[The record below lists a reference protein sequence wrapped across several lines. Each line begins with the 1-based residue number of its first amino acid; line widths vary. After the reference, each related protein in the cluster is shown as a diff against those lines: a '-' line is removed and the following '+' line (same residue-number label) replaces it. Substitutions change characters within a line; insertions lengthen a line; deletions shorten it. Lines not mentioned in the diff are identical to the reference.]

1 MDILNQ
7 LKSKILDWGAFE
19 VGFFND
25 DFKGYKNGISFYV
38 KMSRDILKEID
49 NAPTYTYFHHYRT
62 VNALIDNIALKT
74 GIFLEKNG
82 YGYFTVPA
90 SQTVNGH
97 DSYEGIYSH
106 KKGAVLA
113 GLGFVGKSSLFI
125 SSKYGSGIRLGTVFT
140 DLDLNAE
147 NKPLESL
154 CGDCKICINS
164 CPAMAI
170 SENGIDRK
178 SCSDYMKKAFQHIGR
193 GSVCGICIKNCPHN
207 NLRGKLNEKCEM

>member
-1 MDILNQ
+1 MDILKE
-7 LKSKILDWGAFE
+7 LKEKILDWGAFE

-38 KMSRDILKEID
+38 KLSTDIVREID

-62 VNALIDNIALKT
+62 VNSLIDNIALKT

-106 KKGAVLA
+106 KKGATLA
-113 GLGFVGKSSLFI
+113 GLGFTGKSSLFV
-125 SSKYGSGIRLGTVFT
+125 SKKCGSLIRLGTVFT
-140 DLDLNAE
+140 SLDLKAE
-147 NKPLESL
+147 NNPGERL
-154 CGDCKICINS
+154 CGDCKICISN

-170 SENGIDRK
+170 SEEGIDRK

-193 GSVCGICIKNCPHN
+193 GSVCGICMRTCPFN
-207 NLRGKLNEKCEM
+207 NL